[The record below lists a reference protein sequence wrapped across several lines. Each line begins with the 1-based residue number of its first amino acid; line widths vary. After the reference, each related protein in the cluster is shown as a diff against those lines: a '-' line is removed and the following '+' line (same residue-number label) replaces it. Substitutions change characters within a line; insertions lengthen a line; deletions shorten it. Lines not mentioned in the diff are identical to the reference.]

1 MNQAMNQ
8 ANYATSQQE
17 QDVQHGLTELVVTH
31 EQDNYLQWLLP
42 MVAHFSQQH
51 SDRWLTWVGAEDISK
66 ETLLRYGIDV
76 SRLRIIR
83 LRDKSDTLWA
93 TWEALAAGNSHMVI
107 SSPGVLGRHEYQQ
120 LKQASEIGNCQGLML
135 RMR

>member
-1 MNQAMNQ
+1 MNQAAIQN
-8 ANYATSQQE
+8 TQQE
-17 QDVQHGLTELVVTH
+17 AVSEHGLTELVVTH

-42 MVAHFSQQH
+42 MVAHFSQQD
-51 SDRWLTWVGAEDISK
+51 SGRWLSWVGAENISK
-66 ETLLRYGIDV
+66 EMLLHYGIDI

-107 SSPGVLGRHEYQQ
+107 SSPGVLSRQEYQQ
-120 LKQASEIGNCQGLML
+120 LKQAAKAGACQGLML